1 MATVDI
7 DQVSKLID
15 RLERD
20 IARVRA
26 NQADTRKL
34 LAEIEAIKKVL
45 KSPAPEH
52 SQVRERLRA
61 IRQGIE
67 HAAGTLSGELWR
79 DAPYLA
85 EIGRILG
92 MP

>member
-1 MATVDI
+1 MTTIDI
-7 DQVSKLID
+7 DQVAKLLD

-20 IARVRA
+20 IARA
-26 NQADTRKL
+26 PASNADTRKL
-34 LAEIEAIKKVL
+34 LDEIEEIKKLL

-52 SQVRERLRA
+52 SHVRERLQALR
-61 IRQGIE
+61 R
-67 HAAGTLSGELWR
+67 ELWR

-92 MP
+92 MT

>member
-1 MATVDI
+1 MTTMDI
-7 DQVSKLID
+7 GQVARLVD

-20 IARVRA
+20 IARAGA

-34 LAEIEAIKKVL
+34 LAEVEAIKQLL

-52 SQVRERLRA
+52 SHLRERLQA
-61 IRQGIE
+61 IRE
-67 HAAGTLSGELWR
+67 ELWR